1 MLGRPTATLEPV
13 VSSAPPIDPRIRAR
27 RIEVRRVEGRRRLQ
41 RFVDLG
47 LLAMVV
53 AAFLGALWTPL
64 LDVDE
69 VRVEGAAHTGAEV
82 VRAHAGIGRGD
93 RLVAVDLHGAG
104 TRVAALPWVGA
115 VTVHRGVDGV
125 VAISVTERT
134 AVAAVGTGDAAMLVD
149 RAGRV
154 LGPVAGAP
162 GVGPVI
168 ELTGVSAVPSVG
180 AFLES
185 SQSDALHAIERISA
199 AAPGAVR
206 AVAAQ
211 GLTAQ
216 LVQGG
221 AVRFGDTSQLD
232 AKVRSLRT
240 VLDQVDLRCLAVLD
254 LRLPGSPVLTRE
266 EGCS

>member
-1 MLGRPTATLEPV
+1 MVGRPTATLEPL
-13 VSSAPPIDPRIRAR
+13 VSSSPPIDPRIQAR
-27 RIEVRRVEGRRRLQ
+27 RIEVRRGEGRRRLQ
-41 RFVDLG
+41 RLVDVG
-47 LLAMVV
+47 LLVV
-53 AAFLGALWTPL
+53 VGAAFLGALWTPL

-69 VRVEGAAHTGAEV
+69 VRVQGAAHTGAEV

-93 RLVAVDLHGAG
+93 RLVAVDLHAAG
-104 TRVAALPWVGA
+104 MRVAALPWVGA

-134 AVAAVGTGDAAMLVD
+134 AVAAVGTGRAAVLVD
-149 RAGRV
+149 RSGRV
-154 LGPVAGAP
+154 LGPVAGTP
-162 GVGPVI
+162 DLGPVI
-168 ELTGVSAVPSVG
+168 ELTGVAAVPSVG
-180 AFLES
+180 AFLDR
-185 SQSDALHAIERISA
+185 SQSDALLAIERIGTA
-199 AAPGAVR
+199 TPGAVS
-206 AVAAQ
+206 AMAAD
-211 GLTAQ
+211 GLTAR

-221 AVRFGDTSQLD
+221 AVRFGDTSQLE